1 MPVVGVHQHP
11 EIALISLQILL
22 TNALVY
28 GLALSLVLV
37 TIMLISASIAPDMWV
52 GDYPPDIKERFGPM
66 SARASR
72 LRPYVA
78 AVFFPAVLA
87 VPLIGLFSLQSPLG
101 HIPFLPALAFSS
113 LVLLVFNVF
122 DLLVLDWLLFCTIQP
137 RLMVLP
143 GTEGMAA
150 YHDYRFH
157 FVGFLKGLGF
167 CGVGGLVIASIWAV
181 TQTLVS

>member
-1 MPVVGVHQHP
+1 M
-11 EIALISLQILL
+11 INLQVLL

-52 GDYPPDIKERFGPM
+52 GDYPADIKKRFGPM
-66 SARASR
+66 SARAAR

-78 AVFFPAVLA
+78 AVFFLAVLA
-87 VPLIGLFSLQSPLG
+87 VPLIGLFLLQSAHGPV
-101 HIPFLPALAFSS
+101 PFLPSLVFSS
-113 LVLLVFNVF
+113 LVLLVFNLF

-137 RLMVLP
+137 RRMVLP
-143 GTEGMAA
+143 GTEGMPA
-150 YHDYRFH
+150 YRDYRFH

-167 CGVGGLVIASIWAV
+167 CAVGGLVIASIWAV
-181 TQTLVS
+181 SQTLVA